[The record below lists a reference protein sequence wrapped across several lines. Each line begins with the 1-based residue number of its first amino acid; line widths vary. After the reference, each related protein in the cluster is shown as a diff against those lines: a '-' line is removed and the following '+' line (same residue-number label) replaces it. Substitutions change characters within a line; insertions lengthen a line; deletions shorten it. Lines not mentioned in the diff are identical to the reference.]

1 MAQVIPGDIVD
12 ISEHQIDTDLSQAVG
27 VDGFIIRTGY
37 GDDIKSQ
44 DDLYA
49 KHNMD
54 QCERLN
60 KPYMTYLYSY
70 AANAKQNQSEIAHE
84 KRMTAGRKTLGH
96 VLDIEECDLREN
108 ARAAAEAWLAAFP
121 DNGYIY
127 AGQAFWNGPLK
138 GLECKRWIPAY
149 GRNSGKP
156 ETAFK
161 PKMEMIGWQY
171 TSRAHIPGIK
181 GNVDRSEWYVPFGG
195 TETVKKAAAAPAA
208 GPRVVYKKEVALL
221 LFVHLCTHDKHGYT
235 MDMSGRHGTGE
246 EIVDI
251 LGHKYTIKGGDRD
264 CSSAIISAFEAAG
277 ISCGGATYTGNMRKC
292 MVASGNFEVKPMSY
306 TAQGGDVY
314 LNEKNHT
321 AMCIS
326 AVPDVLGQFSINEKG
341 TGYGGKVGDQLQKGE
356 YDTTYGRGESHLRP
370 YYDYPWD
377 LILRCKNNEVA
388 FVIDAETGATDTN
401 EKDTTEKKTQEP
413 AQKAAGPSETAI
425 LAAGVI
431 LGDFNKGDARRAA
444 LGPKYNPVQGI
455 VNKAYI
461 PENKEKLLRVIAE
474 CIDKF

>member
-1 MAQVIPGDIVD
+1 MDKVIPGDIVD
-12 ISEHQIDTDLSQAVG
+12 VSEHQIDTDLSKATG

-49 KHNMD
+49 NHNMD

-70 AANAKQNQSEIAHE
+70 AGNAKQNQSEIAHE
-84 KRMTAGRKTLGH
+84 KRMTKGRKTLGH
-96 VLDIEECDLREN
+96 ILDLEEWSLRGN
-108 ARAAAEAWLAAFP
+108 GRAAAEAWLAAFP

-127 AGQAFWNGPLK
+127 AGQAWWNGPLK
-138 GLECKRWIPAY
+138 GLEAKRWIPAY
-149 GRNSGKP
+149 GRNTGKP

-161 PKMEMIGWQY
+161 PKMEMVGWQY
-171 TSRAHIPGIK
+171 TSRAHVPGIK

-195 TETVKKAAAAPAA
+195 TAAEKKAAAKQT

-251 LGHKYTIKGGDRD
+251 YGHKYKIKSGDRD
-264 CSSAIISAFEAAG
+264 CSSAIIDAFETAG

-306 TAQGGDVY
+306 TAQGSDVY
-314 LNEKNHT
+314 LNEKSHT

-356 YDTTYGRGESHLRP
+356 YDSTYGRGESHLRK

-377 LILRCKNNEVA
+377 LILHCKNNEVA
-388 FVIDAETGATDTN
+388 FVIDDSADTSA
-401 EKDTTEKKTQEP
+401 KTTEEKTTEA
-413 AQKAAGPSETAI
+413 AQKPAGPSETAV
-425 LAAGVI
+425 LAARVI
-431 LGDFNKGDARRAA
+431 LGDYNTGDARRAA
-444 LGPKYNPVQGI
+444 LGSKYTSVQTR

-461 PENKEKLLRVIAE
+461 PENKEKLIRVIAE

>member
-1 MAQVIPGDIVD
+1 MDKVIPGDIVD
-12 ISEHQIDTDLSQAVG
+12 VSEHQIDTDLSKAVG

-70 AANAKQNQSEIAHE
+70 AANDRQNQSEIAHE
-84 KRMTAGRKTLGH
+84 KRMTKGRKTLGH
-96 VLDIEECDLREN
+96 GLDIEEWDLREN

-127 AGQAFWNGPLK
+127 AGQAWWNGPLK
-138 GLECKRWIPAY
+138 GLEAKRWIPAY
-149 GRNSGKP
+149 GRNTGKP

-171 TSRAHIPGIK
+171 TSRAHVPGIK

-195 TETVKKAAAAPAA
+195 IVTEKKAVAKPA

-221 LFVHLCTHDKHGYT
+221 IFVHLCTHDKHGYT
-235 MDMSGRHGTGE
+235 MNMDDRQGTGE

-306 TAQGGDVY
+306 TAQGSDVY
-314 LNEKNHT
+314 LNEKSHT

-377 LILRCKNNEVA
+377 MILRCKNEEVA
-388 FVIDAETGATDTN
+388 FVIDDSADTSV
-401 EKDTTEKKTQEP
+401 KTTEEKTTET
-413 AQKAAGPSETAI
+413 AQKPAGPSETAF
-425 LAAGVI
+425 LAARVI
-431 LGDFNKGDARRAA
+431 LGDYNKGDARRAA
-444 LGPKYNPVQGI
+444 LGYQYTSVQQK

-461 PENKEKLLRVIAE
+461 KENKQKLIDAMAE

>member
-1 MAQVIPGDIVD
+1 MATIPEDIIDV
-12 ISEHQIDTDLSQAVG
+12 SEHQIDTDLKKAKDII
-27 VDGFIIRTGY
+27 DGCIIRTGY
-37 GDDIKSQ
+37 GDDDQSQ

-54 QCERLN
+54 QCEKLGI
-60 KPYMTYLYSY
+60 PFYTYLYSY

-96 VLDIEECDLREN
+96 VLDLEEWDLRAN
-108 ARAAAEAWLAAFP
+108 GRAAAEAWLAAFP

-127 AGQAFWNGPLK
+127 AGQDWWNGPLK

-149 GRNSGKP
+149 GNNSGRP

-161 PKMEMIGWQY
+161 PKMEMVGWQY
-171 TSRAHIPGIK
+171 TSRAHVPGIK
-181 GNVDRSEWYVPFGG
+181 GNVDRSEWYVPFAG
-195 TETVKKAAAAPAA
+195 TAAEKTARKETTA
-208 GPRVVYKKEVALL
+208 GARVVYKKEVALL

-235 MDMSGRHGTGE
+235 MDMQGRQGTGE
-246 EIVDI
+246 EVVDI
-251 LGHKYTIKGGDRD
+251 YGHKYTIKGGDRD

-277 ISCGGATYTGNMRKC
+277 ISCGGATYTGNMCKC

-314 LNEKNHT
+314 LNERCHT

-356 YDTTYGRGESHLRP
+356 YDSTYGRGESHLRR

-377 LILRCKNNEVA
+377 LILHCKNNEVA
-388 FVIDAETGATDTN
+388 FVVDESGETR
-401 EKDTTEKKTQEP
+401 QE
-413 AQKAAGPSETAI
+413 AAGPSETAV
-425 LAAGVI
+425 LAARVI

-444 LGPKYNPVQGI
+444 LGVKYKPVQGK
-455 VNKAYI
+455 VDKAYT
-461 PENKEKLLRVIAE
+461 PKNKEKLIQVMAE
-474 CIDKF
+474 CIEDF